1 MKHFITFIFILFAY
15 LLPGN
20 AFAQTQH
27 AQKYQGLLW
36 EISGNGL
43 KKPSYLFGTMHVS
56 SKMVFHL
63 ADSFYYALQNVNAV
77 AIELN
82 PEVWQVE
89 MVKLDV
95 LQKNF
100 KNFSQVSANDYLN
113 EKSFKI
119 DDYQDELRAALQS
132 EPTIVNGLLYR
143 SYKAKEDF
151 EEDTFLDLYI
161 YQTAKKLG
169 KITTG
174 VEDYFTTEKTVL
186 EAYADMAKEK
196 KKASEGSNNSPYEI
210 EKKVEDA
217 YRRGDLD
224 LLDSLEIILQ
234 GSEAFRNKFLLKR
247 NEIQANSIDTIIK
260 KNSLFAAVGAAHLP
274 GEKGVIELLR
284 KMGYR
289 LRPVKLVYKNALRQ
303 NEIDQKKVAVLFS
316 KQFATDSLF
325 SVEVPGNLYKL
336 SSDYSGLDRRQYA
349 DMTNGAYY
357 LVTRVQTYSAFNGS
371 SEKAVYN
378 KLDSLLYENIPG
390 KIISKTPIRRNGY
403 NGIDLTNKTRRGDIQ
418 RYQLF
423 VTPHE
428 VLIFKMGGKENY
440 VNGPE
445 AEKYFYSIQLRT
457 LTNGPVVFEP
467 AVGGFKVILPEMPH
481 QSVNNSMADGIDR
494 LEYEAN
500 DKANGNSYL
509 ILKKTVNNFNF
520 LDEDSFDIKLPNESF
535 KNSEF
540 AKDKEQ
546 KIKRDVAIVPSLD
559 VSQSLKDGGF
569 ARIKVIL
576 KGPHYYLLAAK
587 GKDST
592 ADFSKF
598 FSSFQTTPFKY
609 GKPGMFIDTFL
620 HFTVM
625 TPVVPELDQN
635 FRALIDNISSSAFYG
650 GGDKEP
656 YWPKEKI
663 ATFNSEET
671 GESISVRMQ
680 AFPLYFQMRDSAN
693 FVQNEIND
701 YLGDNDM
708 MLSSVDS
715 SMLDQHTKAYRFTIS
730 DTNTSRV
737 IYRMFI
743 YNKSRLYR
751 IAAMGDSSGIKSDF
765 VKTFFSTFRP
775 QPDSSN
781 AEAPLNKKDQLFAD
795 IKSTDS
801 ATHLKAMIAFPN
813 IYFSKDDIPALK
825 SLIKNLKYSDKD
837 YFDIKANAIRELGYI
852 TGKGSEGSVAKSLK
866 EIYENTADTAIFQ
879 NAVIRALAKNKT
891 KESYDLL
898 KELITADPPLF
909 ENSYDYSSFFADVD
923 DSLLLAKKLFP
934 SMLHLLSID
943 DYKDEVMS
951 LLVALVDSNLLS
963 GKDYKDFYTSI
974 YFDAKI
980 ALKKQ
985 QAKDENKMK
994 IESKKN
1000 DANDDDNSEDDERY
1014 SRDYKLDE
1022 FATLLMPYYEKEKAV
1037 RKFFEKLL
1045 NSKDQ
1050 IAQMTAVI
1058 ALIKNN
1064 KTVPDSV
1071 LNCIASNDKFCASL
1085 YGELKEINRENRFPL
1100 AYKKQQLIARS
1111 VLVGNGAFNKIDS
1124 VEFVSCRAAIY
1135 GNNRGN
1141 VYFYKY
1147 RVKKEDSWKIA
1158 FSGLQPSDL
1167 NDVNINNDYTKFT
1180 DKKLDYES
1188 PESDQ
1193 FEKEFEKMVILSH
1206 KSGRNFFIINDY
1218 SRFADQ

>member
-113 EKSFKI
+113 EKSFRI

-247 NEIQANSIDTIIK
+247 NEIQANSIDTILK

-284 KMGYR
+284 KMGYQ
-289 LRPVKLVYKNALRQ
+289 LRPVKLLYKNALRQ
-303 NEIDQKKVAVLFS
+303 NEIDQKKVPVFFS
-316 KQFATDSLF
+316 KQVAADNLF

-371 SEKAVYN
+371 SEKAVYD

-390 KIISKTPIRRNGY
+390 KIISKIPIRRNGY

-445 AEKYFYSIQLRT
+445 AEKYFSSIQLRT
-457 LTNGPVVFEP
+457 LINGPVVFEP
-467 AVGGFKVILPEMPH
+467 AVGGFKVSLPEMPH
-481 QSVNNSMADGIDR
+481 QSVNNSMADEIDR

-540 AKDKEQ
+540 AKDKKQ
-546 KIKRDVAIVPSLD
+546 KIKKDVAIVPFLD

-635 FRALIDNISSSAFYG
+635 FRALIDNISSSTFYG

-656 YWPKEKI
+656 YWPKERI
-663 ATFNSEET
+663 ATFNSEQT

-680 AFPLYFQMRDSAN
+680 PFPLYFQMRDSAN
-693 FVQNEIND
+693 FLQNEIND

-898 KELITADPPLF
+898 KEFITTDPPLF
-909 ENSYDYSSFFADVD
+909 ENSYDYSSFFADID

-1111 VLVGNGAFNKIDS
+1111 VLVGNGTFNKIDS
-1124 VEFVSCRAAIY
+1124 VEFVSCRAATY

-1167 NDVNINNDYTKFT
+1167 NDVDINNDYTKFT

-1206 KSGRNFFIINDY
+1206 KSGRNFFISNDY

>member
-113 EKSFKI
+113 EKSFRI

-247 NEIQANSIDTIIK
+247 NEIQANSIDTILK

-284 KMGYR
+284 KMGYQ
-289 LRPVKLVYKNALRQ
+289 LRPVKLLYKNALRQ
-303 NEIDQKKVAVLFS
+303 NEIDQKKVPVFFS
-316 KQFATDSLF
+316 KQVAADNLF

-371 SEKAVYN
+371 SEKAVYD

-390 KIISKTPIRRNGY
+390 KIISKIPIRRNGY

-445 AEKYFYSIQLRT
+445 AEKYFSSIQLRT
-457 LTNGPVVFEP
+457 LINGPVVFEP
-467 AVGGFKVILPEMPH
+467 AVGGFKVSLPEMPH
-481 QSVNNSMADGIDR
+481 QSVNNSMADEIDR

-540 AKDKEQ
+540 AKDKKQ
-546 KIKRDVAIVPSLD
+546 KIKKDVAIVPFLD

-635 FRALIDNISSSAFYG
+635 FRALIDNISSSTFYG

-656 YWPKEKI
+656 YWPKERI
-663 ATFNSEET
+663 ATFNSEQT

-680 AFPLYFQMRDSAN
+680 PFPLYFQMRDSAN
-693 FVQNEIND
+693 FLQNEIND

-898 KELITADPPLF
+898 KEFITTDPPLF
-909 ENSYDYSSFFADVD
+909 ENSYDYSSFFADID

-1111 VLVGNGAFNKIDS
+1111 VLVGNGVFNKIDS
-1124 VEFVSCRAAIY
+1124 VEFVSCRAATY

-1141 VYFYKY
+1141 IYFYKY

-1167 NDVNINNDYTKFT
+1167 NDVDINNDYTKFT

-1206 KSGRNFFIINDY
+1206 KSGRNFFISNDY

>member
-1 MKHFITFIFILFAY
+1 MKHVITIIV
-15 LLPGN
+15 LLCVFLCPEKS
-20 AFAQTQH
+20 FTQTQH

-119 DDYQDELRAALQS
+119 DDYEDELKTALQS

-196 KKASEGSNNSPYEI
+196 KKASDRSNESPYEI

-247 NEIQANSIDTIIK
+247 NEIQANSIDTILK

-303 NEIDQKKVAVLFS
+303 NEIDQKKVPVLFS
-316 KQFATDSLF
+316 KQFAADSLF

-371 SEKAVYN
+371 SEKAVYD

-390 KIISKTPIRRNGY
+390 KIISKTPIKRNGY
-403 NGIDLTNKTRRGDIQ
+403 SGINLINKTRRGDIQ

-428 VLIFKMGGKENY
+428 VLIFKMGGKETY

-445 AEKYFYSIQLRT
+445 AEKYFSSIQLKPI
-457 LTNGPVVFEP
+457 TNGPVVFEP
-467 AVGGFKVILPEMPH
+467 ASGGFKVSLPEIPH
-481 QSVNNSMADGIDR
+481 QSMNNTMADGIER

-500 DKANGNSYL
+500 DKANGNAYL
-509 ILKKTVNNFNF
+509 ILKKTVSNFNF

-540 AKDKEQ
+540 AKGKEQ

-559 VSQSLKDGGF
+559 VSQLLKDGSF

-609 GKPGMFIDTFL
+609 GKPGMFVDTFL

-625 TPVVPELDQN
+625 TPVVPELEQN
-635 FRALIDNISSSAFYG
+635 FRALIDNISSSALYG
-650 GGDKEP
+650 AGEKEP

-671 GESISVRMQ
+671 GEAISVRMQ
-680 AFPLYFQMRDSAN
+680 AIPRYFQMRDSAS
-693 FVQNEIND
+693 FVRNEIND
-701 YLGDNDM
+701 YLNDGDM
-708 MLSSVDS
+708 VLSSIDS
-715 SMLDQHTKAYRFTIS
+715 STLDQQTKAYRFTIS
-730 DTNTSRV
+730 DTNTSRI

-751 IAAMGDSSGIKSDF
+751 IVTMGDSSGIKSDF
-765 VKTFFSTFRP
+765 VKTFFSTFQP
-775 QPDSSN
+775 QSDSSD
-781 AEAPLNKKDQLFAD
+781 ADGPLNKKDQLFAD

-801 ATHLKAMIAFPN
+801 ATHSRAMIAFPN
-813 IYFSKDDIPALK
+813 IYFSKDDIPALT
-825 SLIKNLKYSDKD
+825 SLIKNAKYSDKD
-837 YFDIKANAIRELGYI
+837 YFDMKINAIRELGYI
-852 TGKGSEGSVAKSLK
+852 KGKGSEALIAKSLK

-909 ENSYDYSSFFADVD
+909 ENSYDYSSFFADID

-934 SMLHLLSID
+934 SMLHLSSID

-951 LLVALVDSNLLS
+951 LLVALVDSNLLA

-974 YFDAKI
+974 YFDAQI

-985 QAKDENKMK
+985 QAKDENRMK
-994 IESKKN
+994 IESKQ
-1000 DANDDDNSEDDERY
+1000 DDGNDDDNSEVLESY
-1014 SRDYKLDE
+1014 SPDYKLDE
-1022 FATLLMPYYEKEKAV
+1022 FATLLMPYYEKETSVK
-1037 RKFFEKLL
+1037 KFIEKLL

-1050 IAQMTAVI
+1050 SARLTAVV
-1058 ALIKNN
+1058 ALLKNN
-1064 KTVPDSV
+1064 KTVPDSI
-1071 LNCIASNDKFCASL
+1071 LNSIASNDKFRATL
-1085 YGELKEINRENRFPL
+1085 YGALKEINRENRFPL
-1100 AYKKQQLIARS
+1100 ADKKQQLIARS
-1111 VLVGNGAFNKIDS
+1111 LLFVTGSFSKIDS
-1124 VEFVSCRAAIY
+1124 IELVSSRSATY
-1135 GNNRGN
+1135 GINSGM

-1147 RVKKEDSWKIA
+1147 RVKKEDSWKSA

-1167 NDVNINNDYTKFT
+1167 NAVDINNDYTKFT

-1206 KSGRNFFIINDY
+1206 KSGRNFFISNDY
-1218 SRFADQ
+1218 SRFTAQ